1 MRVEYGVF
9 RPAVLIPRF
18 RVLITLDSGYS
29 RNMAVLVCS
38 AMVVLFG
45 GLEALLIL
53 TLRVCLPPRIEIE
66 WL

>member
-9 RPAVLIPRF
+9 RPAVLTSRF

-29 RNMAVLVCS
+29 RNKAVLVCS

-53 TLRVCLPPRIEIE
+53 TLRVCL
-66 WL
+66 LL

>member
-1 MRVEYGVF
+1 MVEYGVSIS
-9 RPAVLIPRF
+9 AVLIPRL

-29 RNMAVLVCS
+29 RNKAVLVCS

-53 TLRVCLPPRIEIE
+53 TLRVCLPLRIERE